1 LNYIIHSERLQRR
14 EMPKSH
20 PGLKIVYLKMA
31 TLATNELILKQ
42 CVLQNL
48 TNFFDYKNDE
58 TSLVALSSTDKERW

>member
-1 LNYIIHSERLQRR
+1 
-14 EMPKSH
+14 
-20 PGLKIVYLKMA
+20 MA

-58 TSLVALSSTDKERW
+58 TSLVALSSTDKERWWNMCVRV